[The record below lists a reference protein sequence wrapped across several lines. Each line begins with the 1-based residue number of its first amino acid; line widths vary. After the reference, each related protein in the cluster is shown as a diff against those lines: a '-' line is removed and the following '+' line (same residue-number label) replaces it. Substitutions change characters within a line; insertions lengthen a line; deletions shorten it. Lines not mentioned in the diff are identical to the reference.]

1 MIWTGILRRN
11 KAAGAKSRSRNIFK
25 KVLIFLGLPAVILG
39 ALFFL
44 SRELFYIYQ
53 NVPVRVIEPAK
64 TLEVTE
70 HFSGQVYFNDSLGTD
85 DFSRLLVSNIDKAEK
100 VIEIAMYSM
109 DSQAI
114 RDALYRAAGG
124 GVAVNI
130 IFDATHQENL
140 KKFFVA
146 KPENVKINFVSVGE
160 AGYMHHKF
168 LLLDRGGAGQ
178 KLFFSSYNFTYL
190 QGKYD
195 PSFILETDR
204 PEIIAVFGEEFDR
217 WDVKLGSSK
226 ETAAYNPFAA
236 RIKYPEGF
244 LEIWFSPGT
253 VENNIKNRM
262 IGLLRNSTGNIKAM
276 IWQMTDR
283 DMAAELAAAAA
294 REPVEI
300 ITDDYNWSKDWSVFP
315 ILAAQKGRQSLDNL
329 RLTVDQKRNQ
339 EVEKYLGNNSFNS
352 FLHHHLLI
360 VDDQVAV
367 FGTENWSSGGF
378 FSNGES
384 IMVTDIKSLVEA
396 FEKSYQA
403 NYAANK

>member
-11 KAAGAKSRSRNIFK
+11 KTAGAKNRNYNIFK
-25 KVLIFLGLPAVILG
+25 KVLVFLGLPAVILG

-44 SRELFYIYQ
+44 SREFFQLFRQ
-53 NVPVRVIEPAK
+53 APVSAAAPLKTIEVA
-64 TLEVTE
+64 E
-70 HFSGQVYFNDSLGTD
+70 HFSGRVYFNDSLGTN
-85 DFSRLLVSNIDKAEK
+85 DFSELLTNNIDKAEK
-100 VIEIAMYSM
+100 SIEIAVYSM
-109 DSQAI
+109 DSRAI
-114 RDALYRAAGG
+114 QDALYRAAAR

-140 KKFFVA
+140 RNFFAA
-146 KPENVKINFVSVGE
+146 KPENVKIDFASAGE
-160 AGYMHHKF
+160 SGYMHHKF
-168 LLLDRGGAGQ
+168 LLLDRGGSGQ

-217 WDVKLGSSK
+217 WDARLGGSK
-226 ETAAYNPFAA
+226 TAAAYNPFAA
-236 RIKYPEGF
+236 RIEYPEGF

-253 VENNIKNRM
+253 AESNIKNRM
-262 IGLLRNSTGNIKAM
+262 IGLLQNSAGNIKAM

-294 REPVEI
+294 REPVGI
-300 ITDDYNWSKDWSVFP
+300 ITDDYNWSKDRSVFP

-329 RLTVDQKRNQ
+329 HITIDQKRNQ
-339 EVEKYLGNNSFNS
+339 EAEKFLNNDSFNS

-360 VDDQVAV
+360 VDDRVAV

-396 FEKSYQA
+396 FEKSYQS
-403 NYAANK
+403 NYEANK